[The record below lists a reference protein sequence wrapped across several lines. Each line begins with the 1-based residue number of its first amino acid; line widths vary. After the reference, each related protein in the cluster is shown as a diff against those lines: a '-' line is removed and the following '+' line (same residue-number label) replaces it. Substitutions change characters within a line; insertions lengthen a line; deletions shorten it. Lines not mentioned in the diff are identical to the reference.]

1 MNQSDRARRLLVS
14 LLLGLAMPATGLKDA
29 PAHQVP
35 DFIKEQSAFK
45 TREGR
50 IRESEIRA
58 ILDAMEA
65 AANRKDVNGI
75 LKYMAPNITI
85 KITVQL
91 GTGAQQLSLSRE
103 QYRQYLQQGFETT
116 ERRSGNYTNLK
127 IQVEP
132 NGQTAT
138 AIYTLV
144 EEATLKG
151 QPGTFVS
158 TSQET
163 VKFERIKGQIL
174 ETAATSNSTI
184 EVR

>member
-1 MNQSDRARRLLVS
+1 MNRVYRASLVLLMLPGAIVPDA
-14 LLLGLAMPATGLKDA
+14 LFTPAT
-29 PAHQVP
+29 AHQVP
-35 DFIKEQSAFK
+35 AFIKEFS
-45 TREGR
+45 GSR
-50 IRESEIRA
+50 IRESDIRK
-58 ILDAMEA
+58 ILNAMEA
-65 AANRKDVNGI
+65 AANRKDVDGI

-91 GTGAQQLSLSRE
+91 GAGAQQLSLSRE
-103 QYRQYLQQGFETT
+103 QYRQYLQQGFATT

-127 IQVEP
+127 IQVAP

-138 AIYTLV
+138 ATYTLR

-163 VKFERIKGQIL
+163 VKFARIKGQLL
-174 ETAATSNSTI
+174 ETAATSNAMI
-184 EVR
+184 EVK

>member
-1 MNQSDRARRLLVS
+1 MNRVDRTRRLLVI
-14 LLLGLAMPATGLKDA
+14 LLGLATPVVWLTDA

-45 TREGR
+45 PRENQ
-50 IRESEIRA
+50 IRESQIRA
-58 ILDAMEA
+58 ILDAMET
-65 AANRKDVNGI
+65 AANQKDVAGI
-75 LKYMAPNITI
+75 VKYMAPNITI

-91 GTGAQQLSLSRE
+91 GTGAQSLSLSRE
-103 QYRQYLQQGFETT
+103 QYRQYLQQGFETA
-116 ERRSGNYTNLK
+116 ERRSSNYTNLK
-127 IQVEP
+127 IQVAP

-138 AIYTLV
+138 ATYTLI
-144 EEATLKG
+144 EEAVLKG

-174 ETAATSNSTI
+174 ETSATSHSTI
-184 EVR
+184 EAR